1 MKRKEHAVG
10 DGEGM
15 CAERGLERAREAR
28 WESAAM
34 GSCGSRRLCKE
45 NARWMVE
52 ERPCRRSGREE

>member
-15 CAERGLERAREAR
+15 CAERGLEREREAR

-34 GSCGSRRLCKE
+34 GSGGSR
-45 NARWMVE
+45 
-52 ERPCRRSGREE
+52 

>member
-1 MKRKEHAVG
+1 MKRTEHTVG

-15 CAERGLERAREAR
+15 YAERGLERAREAR

-34 GSCGSRRLCKE
+34 GSGGSRGLYKE

-52 ERPCRRSGREE
+52 ERPCRRSGGEE